1 MRAIWKGAVSFG
13 LVNVPVKLYAATEDR
28 DVSFHQVHA
37 EDGGRVRYKRF
48 CQVCGEEVA
57 YADLA
62 KGYEMDS
69 GDVVVLSDDDLADL
83 PLPTAKTVE
92 LLAFVPAEQVDPVS
106 YSRSYYLEP
115 DKAGVKPY
123 ALLRDALRDAGRV
136 GLVKVAIRNRESL
149 AVVRPRDEVLVMQ
162 TMVWP
167 DEVREAEFESLAD
180 GVKFSKAERD
190 VARTLI
196 DTMADDYDPTQYH
209 DEYRE
214 ALEEVVQAK
223 ATGGEVRR
231 PEEPEQKA
239 PVVDLVAALKAS
251 VEAAK
256 KSRSQ
261 PAKDAKETKAGSK
274 SGKSA
279 GADADKDADKD
290 ADGSKRKTGTRGRQK
305 AAS

>member
-13 LVNVPVKLYAATEDR
+13 LVNVPVKLYSATEDR
-28 DVSFHQVHA
+28 DVSFHQVHEA
-37 EDGGRVRYKRF
+37 DGGRVRYRRV

-62 KGYEMDS
+62 KGYELDT
-69 GDVVVLSDDDLADL
+69 GDIVVLTDEDMAQL

-106 YSRSYYLEP
+106 YARSYYLEP

-123 ALLRDALRDAGRV
+123 ALLRDALRDVDRV

-149 AVVRPRDEVLVMQ
+149 AVLRPRDDVLVLQ

-167 DEVREAEFESLAD
+167 DEVREADFDTLAD
-180 GVKFSKAERD
+180 GVKASKAERE

-196 DTMADDYDPTQYH
+196 DTMAEDYDPTQYR
-209 DEYRE
+209 DAYRE
-214 ALEEVVQAK
+214 AVEELVQAK
-223 ATGGEVRR
+223 ATGGEVRKA
-231 PEEPEQKA
+231 EEPEEKA

-256 KSRSQ
+256 KSRAAEA
-261 PAKDAKETKAGSK
+261 PARKDGKEAAKEAKETGKEVKAEP
-274 SGKSA
+274 
-279 GADADKDADKD
+279 
-290 ADGSKRKTGTRGRQK
+290 KRRRQK
-305 AAS
+305 TAS

>member
-13 LVNVPVKLYAATEDR
+13 LVNVPVKLYSATEDR

-37 EDGGRVRYKRF
+37 VDGGRVRYKRV

-57 YADLA
+57 YADIA
-62 KGYEMDS
+62 KGYELDS
-69 GDVVVLSDDDLADL
+69 GEVVVLTDEDLAEL
-83 PLPTAKTVE
+83 PLPTSKTVE

-123 ALLRDALRDAGRV
+123 ALLRDALEDAGRV

-149 AVVRPRDEVLVMQ
+149 AVVRPRDDVLVMQ

-167 DEVREAEFESLAD
+167 DEVREADFESLSGGIKA
-180 GVKFSKAERD
+180 SKAERD

-196 DTMADDYDPTQYH
+196 DTMAEDYDPTQYT
-209 DEYRE
+209 DAYRE
-214 ALEEVVQAK
+214 AVEEVVQAK
-223 ATGGEVRR
+223 ATGGEVRK
-231 PEEPEQKA
+231 PEEPEEKA

-251 VEAAK
+251 VEAAR
-256 KSRSQ
+256 KSRGQ
-261 PAKDAKETKAGSK
+261 QAEDEK
-274 SGKSA
+274 
-279 GADADKDADKD
+279 
-290 ADGSKRKTGTRGRQK
+290 SKRKVGRQK
-305 AAS
+305 TA

>member
-13 LVNVPVKLYAATEDR
+13 LVNVPVRLYSATEDR

-37 EDGGRVRYKRF
+37 EDGGRVRYKRV

-57 YADLA
+57 YADIA
-62 KGYEMDS
+62 KGYELDS
-69 GDVVVLSDDDLADL
+69 GDVVVLTDEDLSEL

-123 ALLRDALRDAGRV
+123 ALLRDALQDAGRV

-149 AVVRPRDEVLVMQ
+149 AVLRPRDDVLVMQ

-167 DEVREAEFESLAD
+167 DEVRDAEFESLSD
-180 GVKFSKAERD
+180 GVKASKAERD

-196 DTMADDYDPTQYH
+196 DTMAEDYDPTRYH
-209 DEYRE
+209 DAYR
-214 ALEEVVQAK
+214 AAVEEVVQAK
-223 ATGGEVRR
+223 ATGGEVRKAEQ
-231 PEEPEQKA
+231 PEEKA

-251 VEAAK
+251 VEAAR
-256 KSRSQ
+256 KSRG
-261 PAKDAKETKAGSK
+261 DKAGK
-274 SGKSA
+274 DE
-279 GADADKDADKD
+279 DADKGKS
-290 ADGSKRKTGTRGRQK
+290 GSRSRRQK